1 MTNPKI
7 FITPDSLISLPLR
20 QSLPRRRLLQM
31 GAATLL
37 CSGAGTGLLWA
48 QPDTAPATAVVTPQ
62 ILNRVARFRSL
73 SQRMVK
79 TYCQIFLQVNP
90 KDASIALLA
99 SSALLHSDIDS
110 LLAQPW
116 PPVVLQSL
124 AQVRTSYQ
132 GLNAQL
138 VMSPTRESVQAVAI
152 RSEHLLAATEILTTI
167 FEKHSH
173 QSHNESNQLLTMAG
187 RQRFLSQRLAKNYF
201 LTAANLAGK
210 EVPEQLSTDVQEFK
224 KTMAVLSAAPLSS
237 AGIRSEIEAGQM
249 QWVFFE
255 AALARP
261 LDERGQLA
269 VSSTSER
276 LLEVMQK
283 LTLQYEAAMRDGR

>member
-1 MTNPKI
+1 M
-7 FITPDSLISLPLR
+7 SLR

-48 QPDTAPATAVVTPQ
+48 QPDTALGAPVVTPQ

-79 TYCQIFLQVNP
+79 TYCQIFLQVNS

-132 GLNAQL
+132 GLSAQL
-138 VMSPTRESVQAVAI
+138 VMPPTRESVLAVAT
-152 RSEHLLAATEILTTI
+152 RSEHLLAATETLTTI
-167 FEKHSH
+167 FDKHSF
-173 QSHNESNQLLTMAG
+173 QSHSDSNQLLGTAG

-201 LTAANLAGK
+201 LTAADLAGK
-210 EVPEQLSTDVQEFK
+210 EVPEQRNTDVQEFK
-224 KTMAVLSAAPLSS
+224 DAMAVLVAAPLSS
-237 AGIRSEIEAGQM
+237 SGIRGEIEAGQM

-261 LDERGQLA
+261 FDERGQLA
-269 VSSTSER
+269 VATTSER

-283 LTLQYEAAMRDGR
+283 LTFQYETAMRDGR